1 MVVQVNGVVR
11 GKTKVAISFT
21 DEEMKAAAKE
31 IDTVKEKIEG
41 KTIVKEIVVPKKLV
55 NIVVK

>member
-1 MVVQVNGVVR
+1 
-11 GKTKVAISFT
+11 
-21 DEEMKAAAKE
+21 MKNIAKE
-31 IDTVKEKIEG
+31 IENVKKHING